1 MQVRLRFVILTL
13 PLMLMGCEQSDQQ
26 PSTPPKEP
34 NIPMSARLR
43 LPPQPNSTGPA
54 PRSVPAAGR
63 RDVPLRKR

>member
-34 NIPMSARLR
+34 NIPMSA
-43 LPPQPNSTGPA
+43 PA
-54 PRSVPAAGR
+54 PAPAPNPTVPEPAPS
-63 RDVPLRKR
+63 DPSPPPDSETSP